1 MMIDPKQ
8 KEDCGDRAGTAASE
22 STGERVQVPGSLA
35 PQRLFP
41 CSDTADEDVNNAE
54 DKGCLMDRNFKI
66 RVAEDHKLW
75 DYDSKR
81 LPSSI
86 VKDVF
91 KVVAGTTWSNVPF
104 NKQPPSEKAPSSC
117 DVPTEGSPATQDS
130 SEKQDTPTAE
140 NSAATPQT
148 EAEEVSTTDPPSTS
162 PATEIQGNPAMSTQ
176 SDACDEED
184 GPSGEDVESIN
195 TNARETPCG
204 EDQVQLSL
212 SDAKGMPDS
221 LRCEEAIASERN
233 KAPVGGRE
241 VDCGGPGGQDEIER
255 SRMPDGSDIACG
267 QGKAPTITMDAV
279 TGSENLP
286 PDTKSSIAT
295 TAVPLESA
303 SDSVVERPCLDDLAT
318 SLDVDTA
325 NDTSTESTESSQP
338 SASEAGVPCIDAPL
352 SSAYDSCSESTPAKH
367 HDELSGAGEGG
378 SPTGQ
383 KMAAAFHSSDSG
395 DSVPIDHDI
404 NPDDAPCEHQVTEI
418 ADTVDTCAGP
428 ESEEHGSTATP
439 DENASACQPD
449 GQGTTS
455 VSFDGH
461 TNSHAITGA
470 DGKAD
475 DDSNSFEN
483 AVSSSTNGL
492 SFLYMVLIL
501 VHFICPAISQGETV
515 NFTSSNGTEIDSM
528 AVDNGSES
536 FPPADQSTSQGVCC
550 IVAIGFIVELVCIFF
565 FACRRSIIFRWYM
578 HVFLLGVVIRACK
591 KVCSCI
597 KCVIKHYSDQQ
608 VEVVLPLTSAADIQ
622 NSGTNLVMH
631 LEPTSNETTPL
642 HQIENEHSSSSVET
656 LSSIV
661 SEDMT
666 LSNQYTRQSVESGY
680 HSTPPA
686 PRSRV
691 ALLSRK
697 DGRVPIDRELTSIDV
712 LEGVCSPR
720 LIDKKRRVDCS
731 NDVKCTEAENCDPGG
746 EFVSI
751 GFRKKEPRTAATR
764 WGVEEEAT
772 QLGEHSS
779 ELAGAGLT
787 QQRREQTIQI
797 LPPVVVQN
805 GIVPN
810 FEPSPARTVAVAI
823 DPSVPVLAFNAA
835 VDEVEHDAP
844 DPPKDVRNVT
854 PVTRESS
861 FIDLEQGLRPHVGL
875 ADEEVDMFQLR
886 APLDATPPAAQRNTG
901 NSAPVYPPL
910 PSVPLGNAEL
920 QPAFPPLPALPSTS
934 TPMVVTPITH
944 VP

>member
-22 STGERVQVPGSLA
+22 STGEQVQVPGSLV
-35 PQRLFP
+35 PQHLFP

-54 DKGCLMDRNFKI
+54 DKNSLMDKNFNGV
-66 RVAEDHKLW
+66 VAEDHKLW

-86 VKDVF
+86 MKDVL
-91 KVVAGTTWSNVPF
+91 KVVAGTTWSNVSF
-104 NKQPPSEKAPSSC
+104 KKQPPSEKAPSSC

-130 SEKQDTPTAE
+130 SEKQDTPIAE
-140 NSAATPQT
+140 DSAATPQT
-148 EAEEVSTTDPPSTS
+148 EAEEVSTTDPPSTP
-162 PATEIQGNPAMSTQ
+162 PATEIQGNPAMPTQ

-184 GPSGEDVESIN
+184 GPSGEDVESISP
-195 TNARETPCG
+195 NARETPCG
-204 EDQVQLSL
+204 EDQVPSAL
-212 SDAKGMPDS
+212 SDPKDMPDS
-221 LRCEEAIASERN
+221 LRCEEAIASEP
-233 KAPVGGRE
+233 KKTPVDETE

-267 QGKAPTITMDAV
+267 QGKAPMITMDAG

-295 TAVPLESA
+295 TAVPLDSA
-303 SDSVVERPCLDDLAT
+303 SDSAVERPCLDDLAT

-325 NDTSTESTESSQP
+325 NVTSTVSTESSQP
-338 SASEAGVPCIDAPL
+338 RAGVPCIDTPL
-352 SSAYDSCSESTPAKH
+352 SSASDSCSESTPAKCH
-367 HDELSGAGEGG
+367 GELSGAGEGS

-383 KMAAAFHSSDSG
+383 KMAVAFDSSDS
-395 DSVPIDHDI
+395 DDPVPIDHDV
-404 NPDDAPCEHQVTEI
+404 NPDDSPCEHQATEI
-418 ADTVDTCAGP
+418 AGTADTHAGSD
-428 ESEEHGSTATP
+428 SEEHCSTATP
-439 DENASACQPD
+439 DENASSCQPD
-449 GQGTTS
+449 GQGTTL

-461 TNSHAITGA
+461 TNSRAITGV

-475 DDSNSFEN
+475 NDSDSFEN

-492 SFLYMVLIL
+492 SFLYTVMIL
-501 VHFICPAISQGETV
+501 MHFIRPAISQDETI
-515 NFTSSNGTEIDSM
+515 NFTSSNRTEIDSM
-528 AVDNGSES
+528 AVDNRSES

-565 FACRRSIIFRWYM
+565 FTCRRSIFFRWYM
-578 HVFLLGVVIRACK
+578 YVFILGVVIRACK
-591 KVCSCI
+591 MVCGCI
-597 KCVIKHYSDQQ
+597 KCVTKCHSDQQ

-622 NSGTNLVMH
+622 NSGTNSVMH
-631 LEPTSNETTPL
+631 LEPTLNETTPP
-642 HQIENEHSSSSVET
+642 HQTENEHSSSLVEM

-661 SEDMT
+661 SEDET
-666 LSNQYTRQSVESGY
+666 LSNQYTRQSIESGY
-680 HSTPPA
+680 HSTTPA
-686 PRSRV
+686 PRSRI

-712 LEGVCSPR
+712 LEDVCSPR

-746 EFVSI
+746 EFVST
-751 GFRKKEPRTAATR
+751 GFRKIEPRTAATR
-764 WGVEEEAT
+764 CGVEEEVT
-772 QLGEHSS
+772 QPSEHSS

-787 QQRREQTIQI
+787 QQRRERTIQI

-805 GIVPN
+805 DVVPN

-861 FIDLEQGLRPHVGL
+861 FIDLEQGLQPHIGL

-886 APLDATPPAAQRNTG
+886 APLDATPHAAQRDAG
-901 NSAPVYPPL
+901 NSAPIFPPL
-910 PSVPLGNAEL
+910 PAITLGNVEL
-920 QPAFPPLPALPSTS
+920 QPVFPPLPALPSTS
-934 TPMVVTPITH
+934 TSMVVTPITH